1 MQATPLPLRDMHLPE
16 AIGWWPP
23 ALGWWLLA
31 AVILLATAF
40 FIWLYKYLTRKTAIK
55 AAKKILQ
62 EIKHDQT
69 ADTGK
74 KLSELSILVRR
85 VAISVAPEKNA
96 AGLTGNSWL
105 AFLDASVQGSPFSE
119 GTGRYLADAPYRK
132 SLPGE
137 LEISELIS
145 LCEDWL
151 NAQNKRHR

>member
-1 MQATPLPLRDMHLPE
+1 MQATPLPLKDLHMPE

-31 AVILLATAF
+31 VVILSAIIFL
-40 FIWLYKYLTRKTAIK
+40 IWLYKQLTRKTAIK

-62 EIKHDQT
+62 EIKSDQT

-74 KLSELSILVRR
+74 KLSELSILFRR
-85 VAISVAPEKNA
+85 VAISISPKKKA

-105 AFLDASVQGSPFSE
+105 TFLDASVPGTPFSE
-119 GTGRYLADAPYRK
+119 GIGRYLADAPYRK
-132 SLPGE
+132 SPPDD
-137 LEISELIS
+137 LEISQLIS

-151 NAQNKRHR
+151 NAQSKQRR